1 MSDLERRLFVD
12 KEDKGRDRIGFRK
25 SFKKKK
31 TKWKQE
37 MKLRS
42 KLPKFLGGVTFNS
55 GGENQPASRW
65 E

>member
-31 TKWKQE
+31 NKMQTRNEIEIKI
-37 MKLRS
+37 
-42 KLPKFLGGVTFNS
+42 T
-55 GGENQPASRW
+55 
-65 E
+65 